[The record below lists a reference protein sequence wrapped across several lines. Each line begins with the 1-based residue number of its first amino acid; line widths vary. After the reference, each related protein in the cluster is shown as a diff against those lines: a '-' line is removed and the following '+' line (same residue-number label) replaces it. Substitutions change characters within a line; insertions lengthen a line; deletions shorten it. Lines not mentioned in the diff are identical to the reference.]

1 MVEMVFASPF
11 FNLQPHMFG
20 VIIVVAVVFVAVILY
35 LPYALGLTEFEK
47 SSRKKLQ
54 KLKES
59 ASSEHSGY
67 VPPDEEHALRQ
78 QKEESL
84 KGKASALRERI
95 NVTSEDV
102 PVKIRLHQDGLRKR
116 TKEKLDVDTNPSN
129 YDYDLDELIREE
141 NEEAAEAQRRDFYKN
156 EVIGKGRDE
165 MV

>member
-1 MVEMVFASPF
+1 
-11 FNLQPHMFG
+11 MFG
-20 VIIVVAVVFVAVILY
+20 TILLVAVVLVAFILY

-54 KLKES
+54 RPKEN
-59 ASSEHSGY
+59 AGAAYSGY
-67 VPPDEEHALRQ
+67 VPPDEEFALRE
-78 QKEESL
+78 QKEEAL
-84 KGKASALRERI
+84 KGKSSGLRDRI
-95 NVTSEDV
+95 NVTSDDV

-141 NEEAAEAQRRDFYKN
+141 NDQAVEDQRRDFYKN
-156 EVIGKGRDE
+156 EEIGKERDE